1 MTTDITNPF
10 AGLEV
15 RPVAPA
21 PPVNPASDKQ
31 LAFIRSLAAGRQ
43 LAEGTTAE
51 FLERL
56 PLLNLTKQTASVM
69 IDALLA
75 LPKAK
80 THGWNPNLVQPLA
93 VPSGHY
99 ALEQDGVMKFYKVGA
114 PTEGRWAGY
123 VFLDAQASDEYFPI
137 KNRATKDVIL
147 AQIAKNPQE
156 AMTRYGKELG
166 KCGHCHRILTS
177 EWRLR
182 GIGPVCV
189 NKMGWS

>member
-21 PPVNPASDKQ
+21 PPANPATDKQ
-31 LAFIRSLAAGRQ
+31 LDFIRSLAAGRQ

-69 IDALLA
+69 IDALLK
-75 LPKAK
+75 LPPVVAPAHRSASP
-80 THGWNPNLVQPLA
+80 T